1 MQAVLDWSY
10 SLLSE
15 DEQQLFRALGI
26 FTGGFTA
33 EGAAAV
39 ATDAPRTR
47 NDAIDRLADLV
58 AKSLVVADVSGARPR
73 FRLLETTR
81 AYALERLAEGG
92 EREAVAHRHTEYYR
106 NLLGR
111 AEGEV
116 AARPAGEWLADYAPE
131 IDNLRAALDWAFSPD
146 GDPALG
152 AALAA
157 ASINFWVAASL
168 FDECSGW
175 GARALAVEGIDGTR
189 EEMVLQFGVGLAL
202 TYSKGMTVEARKA
215 LTKALH
221 LSETLGDRAYQC
233 RTLYGLFLFTVRNVE
248 IRAALQLAQKYEM
261 VARNVGGAPAI
272 ASAEALLGIARYCLG
287 EHLVAADHLS
297 RALISLP
304 TGTHRGVIAFGLDL
318 RVCALCYRAL
328 TFWLLGFAERA
339 VQAAEEATNEARD
352 INHPVSLCFVLAVCN
367 SLLLVRIGHLDAA
380 ESSIN
385 ELIEYAGEHSL
396 IPYKAAG
403 ICAKGTLLA
412 ARGDAIRAEEM
423 LRAGLE
429 IIEEA
434 GFYLY
439 APLFLGRWAEALAAC
454 GRLDEALAA
463 VERAQ
468 QRTEEA
474 ELLWFLPEVLRI
486 KGEILL
492 RAGAA
497 VTAVE
502 ESFLQSLDLARRQ
515 KALAWELR
523 TATSLARFWRGRDR
537 VQEAREVLTAVYGRF
552 TEGLTTADPK
562 AAKALLDALA

>member
-1 MQAVLDWSY
+1 MLAAPDRDSGY
-10 SLLSE
+10 SKLP
-15 DEQQLFRALGI
+15 
-26 FTGGFTA
+26 
-33 EGAAAV
+33 
-39 ATDAPRTR
+39 APM
-47 NDAIDRLADLV
+47 RL
-58 AKSLVVADVSGARPR
+58 KGSPK
-73 FRLLETTR
+73 
-81 AYALERLAEGG
+81 
-92 EREAVAHRHTEYYR
+92 
-106 NLLGR
+106 
-111 AEGEV
+111 
-116 AARPAGEWLADYAPE
+116 AARGKRSRTATPSTTAIFWGA
-131 IDNLRAALDWAFSPD
+131 LRAKWRRGPGANGSRITPQRSTICARRSTGPFRPTAN
-146 GDPALG
+146 PALG
-152 AALAA
+152 TALAA

-168 FDECSGW
+168 FGECSGW

-215 LTKALH
+215 LTRALH
-221 LSETLGDRAYQC
+221 LSETLGDRPYQY

-261 VARNVGGAPAI
+261 VARNAGSAPAI

-287 EHLVAADHLS
+287 EHLAAADHLS

-339 VQAAEEATNEARD
+339 VRAAEEATNEARD

-385 ELIEYAGEHSL
+385 ELIEHAGEHSL

-403 ICAKGTLLA
+403 MCAKGTLFA

-439 APLFLGRWAEALAAC
+439 SPLFLGRWAEALAAC

-497 VTAVE
+497 ATAVE
-502 ESFLQSLDLARRQ
+502 EAFLQSLDWARRQ